1 VGEYGST
8 VFDSDHDREYL
19 LMFVCDEC
27 LCRGQRKLLHWEK
40 GVGHYQE
47 FDPGPQ
53 YQPRLPTVTLEATP
67 EGRLK
72 VFRKLGALSQG
83 GKLEE
88 AERLKEGLLMA
99 LELLDHDIAKE
110 SMSVEEQIADMNKRQ
125 SSLSA
130 SFQELMQEIR
140 PAPDQDNIKSF
151 RLTDI
156 PKMQERLRE
165 IENEE
170 KN

>member
-1 VGEYGST
+1 
-8 VFDSDHDREYL
+8 
-19 LMFVCDEC
+19 
-27 LCRGQRKLLHWEK
+27 
-40 GVGHYQE
+40 
-47 FDPGPQ
+47 
-53 YQPRLPTVTLEATP
+53 
-67 EGRLK
+67 
-72 VFRKLGALSQG
+72 
-83 GKLEE
+83 
-88 AERLKEGLLMA
+88 
-99 LELLDHDIAKE
+99 
-110 SMSVEEQIADMNKRQ
+110 MNKRQ